1 MSTASPK
8 MHSDEI
14 DIAPDLVG
22 RLLASQFPQWAG
34 LSVLPVA
41 SSGTDNALF
50 RVGSDLVAR
59 LPRIHW
65 AVEDVDKEHEW
76 LPRLAPRLPLAIP
89 TPLVRGTPTEEY
101 PWSWSI
107 YRWLDGENGI
117 IHEVAD
123 LNQAAV
129 DLAHFIVALQQIDP
143 QNGPRPAPY
152 SSGRGVPL
160 VNRDAETRKA
170 ITEARELLDA
180 GAVIAAWDA
189 AVRTPEWDGSP
200 TWFHGDLQAGNMLFV
215 DGRLSA
221 IIDFGC
227 LGVGDPAC
235 DLMPAWSFF
244 TGESRNAFRRSLD
257 VDDATWARGRG
268 WALSVALI
276 ALPYY
281 LHSNPAIV
289 RASRRTIAEVLADAK
304 DR

>member
-1 MSTASPK
+1 MSMGSPK

-14 DIAPDLVG
+14 DISPDLVG
-22 RLLASQFPQWAG
+22 RLLASQFPEWAG
-34 LSVLPVA
+34 LPVLPVA

-65 AVEDVDKEHEW
+65 AIKDVDKEHEW

-89 TPLVRGTPTEEY
+89 TPLARGTPAEEY

-107 YRWLDGENGI
+107 YRWLDGGNGI
-117 IHEVAD
+117 VHEVAD
-123 LNQAAV
+123 LNQTAV
-129 DLAHFIVALQQIDP
+129 DLAHFIGALQQIDP
-143 QNGPRPAPY
+143 RNGPRPDPY
-152 SSGRGVPL
+152 GSERGVAL
-160 VNRDAETRKA
+160 VNRDAETREA
-170 ITEARELLDA
+170 IAGAGELLDA
-180 GAVIAAWDA
+180 DAVIAAWDA
-189 AVRTPEWDGSP
+189 ALRTPEWADSP
-200 TWFHGDLQAGNMLFV
+200 TWIHGDLQAGNMLFV
-215 DGRLSA
+215 NGRLSA
-221 IIDFGC
+221 VIDFGC

-289 RASRRTIAEVLADAK
+289 RASRRTIAEVLADGE
-304 DR
+304 DW